1 MIKMNYWDKKLL
13 REQLDKKL
21 SKLREFSVQGLTSL
35 GWIRTIREALGMTS
49 NDLASRVGVNQS
61 RIIHMEQAEV
71 DGNIKISTMKKIA
84 DALEMDF
91 VYAFVPR
98 TSLNDMVREQARLL
112 ALKKME
118 RLDHTMRLEMQELS
132 SEEKEKALKDM
143 IDKILIDERKDFWR
157 K

>member
-1 MIKMNYWDKKLL
+1 MNYWDKKLL
-13 REQLDKKL
+13 REQLDNKL
-21 SKLREFSVQGLTSL
+21 SKLREFSVQGLASI
-35 GWIRTIREALGMTS
+35 GWIKTIREALGMTS
-49 NDLASRVGVNQS
+49 KDLASRVGVNQS

-71 DGNIKISTMKKIA
+71 EGSIKISTMKRIA

-98 TSLNDMVREQARLL
+98 TSLNVMVREQARLL

-132 SEEKEKALKDM
+132 SEEKEKALKDL
-143 IDKILIDERKDFWR
+143 IDKILIDEPKDFWR

>member
-1 MIKMNYWDKKLL
+1 MNYWDKKLL
-13 REQLDKKL
+13 REQLDNKL
-21 SKLREFSVQGLTSL
+21 SILREFSVQGLTSI
-35 GWIRTIREALGMTS
+35 GWIKTIREALGMTS
-49 NDLASRVGVNQS
+49 KDLAYRVGVNQS
-61 RIIHMEQAEV
+61 RISHMEQAEV
-71 DGNIKISTMKKIA
+71 EGNIKISTMKKIA

-98 TSLNDMVREQARLL
+98 TSLNEMVREQAKKL

-143 IDKILIDERKDFWR
+143 IDRILIDELKDLW
-157 K
+157 KK

>member
-1 MIKMNYWDKKLL
+1 MNYWDKKLL

-21 SKLREFSVQGLTSL
+21 SKLREFSVQGLTSI

-49 NDLASRVGVNQS
+49 KDLASRVGVNQS

-143 IDKILIDERKDFWR
+143 IDKILIDERKDFWS

>member
-1 MIKMNYWDKKLL
+1 MNYWDKKLL

-21 SKLREFSVQGLTSL
+21 SMLKEFSNQGLTTI
-35 GWIRTIREALGMTS
+35 GWIKTIREALGMTS
-49 NDLASRVGVNQS
+49 KFLASRVGVNQS

-98 TSLNDMVREQARLL
+98 TSLNDMVREQARLI

-132 SEEKEKALKDM
+132 LEEKEKALKDM
-143 IDKILIDERKDFWR
+143 IDKILIDEIKDFWR

>member
-1 MIKMNYWDKKLL
+1 MNYWDKKLF
-13 REQLDKKL
+13 REQLDRKL
-21 SKLREFSVQGLTSL
+21 SKLREFSVQGLTSI

-49 NDLASRVGVNQS
+49 KDLASRVGVNQS

-84 DALEMDF
+84 DALEMNF

>member
-1 MIKMNYWDKKLL
+1 MNYWDKKLL
-13 REQLDKKL
+13 REQLDNKL
-21 SKLREFSVQGLTSL
+21 SKLREFSVQGLASI
-35 GWIRTIREALGMTS
+35 GWIKTIREALGMTS
-49 NDLASRVGVNQS
+49 KDLASRVGVNQS

-71 DGNIKISTMKKIA
+71 DGNIKISTMKRIA

-98 TSLNDMVREQARLL
+98 TSLNGMVREQARLL

-143 IDKILIDERKDFWR
+143 IDKILIEEPKDFWR

>member
-1 MIKMNYWDKKLL
+1 MNYWDKKIL
-13 REQLDKKL
+13 REQLDNKL
-21 SKLREFSVQGLTSL
+21 SKLREFPVQGLTSI
-35 GWIRTIREALGMTS
+35 GWIKTIREALAMTS
-49 NDLASRVGVNQS
+49 KDLASRVGVNQS

-91 VYAFVPR
+91 VYALVPR
-98 TSLNDMVREQARLL
+98 TSLNEMVREQAKKL
-112 ALKKME
+112 ALKKIE

-143 IDKILIDERKDFWR
+143 IDKILIDEIKGFWR

>member
-1 MIKMNYWDKKLL
+1 MNYWDKKLF
-13 REQLDKKL
+13 REQLDRKL
-21 SKLREFSVQGLTSL
+21 SKLREFSVQSLTSI

-49 NDLASRVGVNQS
+49 KDLASRVGVNQS
-61 RIIHMEQAEV
+61 RIIHMEQAEA

-91 VYAFVPR
+91 IYAFVPR

-143 IDKILIDERKDFWR
+143 IDKILIDERKNFWR

>member
-1 MIKMNYWDKKLL
+1 
-13 REQLDKKL
+13 
-21 SKLREFSVQGLTSL
+21 
-35 GWIRTIREALGMTS
+35 
-49 NDLASRVGVNQS
+49 
-61 RIIHMEQAEV
+61 
-71 DGNIKISTMKKIA
+71 MKKIA

-132 SEEKEKALKDM
+132 SEEKKKALKDM
-143 IDKILIDERKDFWR
+143 IDKILIDEIKDFWR

>member
-1 MIKMNYWDKKLL
+1 MNYWDKKLL
-13 REQLDKKL
+13 REQLDNKL
-21 SKLREFSVQGLTSL
+21 SKLREFPVQGLTSI
-35 GWIRTIREALGMTS
+35 GWIKTIREALAMTS
-49 NDLASRVGVNQS
+49 KDLASRVGVNQS

-91 VYAFVPR
+91 VYALVPR
-98 TSLNDMVREQARLL
+98 TSLNEMVREQAKKL
-112 ALKKME
+112 ALKKIE

-143 IDKILIDERKDFWR
+143 IDRILIDELKDFW
-157 K
+157 KI

>member
-1 MIKMNYWDKKLL
+1 MNYWDKKLL
-13 REQLDKKL
+13 REQLDNKL
-21 SKLREFSVQGLTSL
+21 SKLREFSVQGLTSI
-35 GWIRTIREALGMTS
+35 GWIKTIREVLGMTS
-49 NDLASRVGVNQS
+49 KDLASRVGVNQS
-61 RIIHMEQAEV
+61 RIIHMEQAEA

-84 DALEMDF
+84 DALDMDF
-91 VYAFVPR
+91 VYALVPR
-98 TSLNDMVREQARLL
+98 TSLNDMVKEQARLL

-143 IDKILIDERKDFWR
+143 INKILIDEPKDFWR

>member
-1 MIKMNYWDKKLL
+1 
-13 REQLDKKL
+13 
-21 SKLREFSVQGLTSL
+21 
-35 GWIRTIREALGMTS
+35 
-49 NDLASRVGVNQS
+49 
-61 RIIHMEQAEV
+61 
-71 DGNIKISTMKKIA
+71 MKRIA

-98 TSLNDMVREQARLL
+98 TSLNDMVREQARLS

-132 SEEKEKALKDM
+132 SEEKEKALKDL
-143 IDKILIDERKDFWR
+143 IDKILIDEPKDFWR

>member
-1 MIKMNYWDKKLL
+1 MNYWDKKLL
-13 REQLDKKL
+13 REQLDNTL
-21 SKLREFSVQGLTSL
+21 PKLREFSIQGLTSL
-35 GWIRTIREALGMTS
+35 GWIKTIREALGMTTK
-49 NDLASRVGVNQS
+49 DLASRVGVNQS
-61 RIIHMEQAEV
+61 RIIHMEKAEA

-91 VYAFVPR
+91 VYAIVPR

-132 SEEKEKALKDM
+132 SEEKEMALKDM
-143 IDKILIDERKDFWR
+143 IDKILIDEPKDFWR

>member
-1 MIKMNYWDKKLL
+1 MNYWDKKLL
-13 REQLDKKL
+13 REQLDSKL
-21 SKLREFSVQGLTSL
+21 TKLREFSIQGLTSI
-35 GWIRTIREALGMTS
+35 GWIKAIREALGMTS
-49 NDLASRVGVNQS
+49 KDLASRVGVNQS
-61 RIIHMEQAEV
+61 RVIHMEQAEA

-91 VYAFVPR
+91 VYAIVPR

-132 SEEKEKALKDM
+132 SEEKERALKDM
-143 IDKILIDERKDFWR
+143 IDKILIDGLKDFWR

>member
-1 MIKMNYWDKKLL
+1 MNYWDKKLF
-13 REQLDKKL
+13 REQLDRKL
-21 SKLREFSVQGLTSL
+21 SKLREFSVQGLTSI

-49 NDLASRVGVNQS
+49 KDLASRVGVNQS

-143 IDKILIDERKDFWR
+143 IDKILIDERKDFWS

>member
-1 MIKMNYWDKKLL
+1 MNYWDKKLL
-13 REQLDKKL
+13 REQLDNKL
-21 SKLREFSVQGLTSL
+21 SKLREFSVQGLASI
-35 GWIRTIREALGMTS
+35 GWIKTIREALGMTS
-49 NDLASRVGVNQS
+49 KDLASRVGVNQS

-71 DGNIKISTMKKIA
+71 DGNIKISTMKRIA

-98 TSLNDMVREQARLL
+98 TSLNVMVREQARLL

-143 IDKILIDERKDFWR
+143 IDKILIEEPKDFWR

>member
-1 MIKMNYWDKKLL
+1 MNYWDKKLL

-21 SKLREFSVQGLTSL
+21 SRLREFSVRGHTFI
-35 GWIRTIREALGMTS
+35 GWIKTIREALGMTS
-49 NDLASRVGVNQS
+49 KDLASRVGVNQS

-143 IDKILIDERKDFWR
+143 IDKILIDEIKGFWR

>member
-1 MIKMNYWDKKLL
+1 MNYWDKKLV
-13 REQLDKKL
+13 REQLDNKL
-21 SKLREFSVQGLTSL
+21 SKLKEFSIQGLTSI
-35 GWIRTIREALGMTS
+35 GWIKTIREALGMTS
-49 NDLASRVGVNQS
+49 KDLASRVGVNQS
-61 RIIHMEQAEV
+61 RIIHMEQAEA

-91 VYAFVPR
+91 VYALVPR
-98 TSLNDMVREQARLL
+98 TSLNDMVRDQARLL

-132 SEEKEKALKDM
+132 SEEKERALKDM
-143 IDKILIDERKDFWR
+143 IDKILIDEIKDFWR

>member
-1 MIKMNYWDKKLL
+1 MSYWDKKLI
-13 REQLDKKL
+13 REQLDNKL
-21 SKLREFSVQGLTSL
+21 SKLREFAIQGLTSI
-35 GWIRTIREALGMTS
+35 GWIKTIREALGMTS
-49 NDLASRVGVNQS
+49 KDLASRVGVNQS

-98 TSLNDMVREQARLL
+98 TSLNEMVREQARKL

-132 SEEKEKALKDM
+132 VEEKEKALKDM
-143 IDKILIDERKDFWR
+143 IDRILIDEQKDFW
-157 K
+157 KK

>member
-1 MIKMNYWDKKLL
+1 MNYWDKKLL
-13 REQLDKKL
+13 REQLDNKL
-21 SKLREFSVQGLTSL
+21 SKLREFSVQGLTSI
-35 GWIRTIREALGMTS
+35 GWIKTIREALGMTS
-49 NDLASRVGVNQS
+49 KDLASRVGVNQS

-71 DGNIKISTMKKIA
+71 DGNIKISTMKKVA

-91 VYAFVPR
+91 VYALVPR
-98 TSLNDMVREQARLL
+98 TSLNDMVKEQARLL
-112 ALKKME
+112 ALKKMK

-143 IDKILIDERKDFWR
+143 IDKILIDELKDFWR